1 MPEGGF
7 VNLQPKIESSGGLTF
22 CKAEWWS
29 DDPRF
34 VVVTYSYKNSEKWV
48 RMDLDKQRLIDQQDD
63 THLDDLINETNLP
76 YMESNNRRTRII
88 ALNVALDT

>member
-48 RMDLDKQRLIDQQDD
+48 RMDLDKQRFIDQQDD
-63 THLDDLINETNLP
+63 THLDDLINRQT
-76 YMESNNRRTRII
+76 YHIWKVII
-88 ALNVALDT
+88 AELESSHSMSH